1 MKNKSNN
8 KRNSNKEEN
17 NYINNPEDKNL
28 KWVKLLEEELNQ
40 FSLGDSEEE
49 EMEFHEKEFDQIT
62 SFPENTNKNINE
74 EIYPN
79 KKEKEQ
85 NNFRKEEENILNKQI

>member
-8 KRNSNKEEN
+8 KRISNKEEN

-40 FSLGDSEEE
+40 FSLGDSEKE
-49 EMEFHEKEFDQIT
+49 EMELHGKEFDQIT
-62 SFPENTNKNINE
+62 SFP
-74 EIYPN
+74 
-79 KKEKEQ
+79 
-85 NNFRKEEENILNKQI
+85 